1 MQTSM
6 RHSKLPPQFQN
17 VSTRLVLCTRLAPP
31 NRRSHGTPTPRGKMA
46 SHAVQHESQVASHL
60 VPLPTT
66 AAPSC
71 AQCMAHMCNLQYATQ
86 TWQQRPQ
93 PVHEPVSAAVT
104 QQCACHAAAAFLQ
117 RRQLHVALVCESAA
131 PLCSLAFESSLA
143 PTCFGTDLF
152 WRRLVP
158 APRGW
163 MRRPRFSP
171 LVVCSSSGFVQ
182 INDPCSPCLDR
193 LQTAARAQRTGYS
206 VPRTNFCPT
215 LCEQSVLLF
224 KITVHQ
230 N

>member
-17 VSTRLVLCTRLAPP
+17 VSTRLVLGTRLAPP

-46 SHAVQHESQVASHL
+46 SHAVQHESQAASHL

-71 AQCMAHMCNLQYATQ
+71 AQCMAHMCNLQYATP

-117 RRQLHVALVCESAA
+117 RRQLHRLRLCVSRPPPFVLWLSRALWRR
-131 PLCSLAFESSLA
+131 LALA
-143 PTCFGTDLF
+143 PTCFGDDLF
-152 WRRLVP
+152 QHHVVGCVDP
-158 APRGW
+158 AFLHWWCAHRVGSC
-163 MRRPRFSP
+163 R
-171 LVVCSSSGFVQ
+171 
-182 INDPCSPCLDR
+182 
-193 LQTAARAQRTGYS
+193 
-206 VPRTNFCPT
+206 
-215 LCEQSVLLF
+215 
-224 KITVHQ
+224 
-230 N
+230 

>member
-17 VSTRLVLCTRLAPP
+17 VSTRLVLCTQLAPP

-46 SHAVQHESQVASHL
+46 SHAVQHESQAASHL
-60 VPLPTT
+60 LPLPTT

-71 AQCMAHMCNLQYATQ
+71 AQCMAHMCNLQYATP

-93 PVHEPVSAAVT
+93 PVHEPVSADVT

-143 PTCFGTDLF
+143 PTCFV
-152 WRRLVP
+152 WHRLVL
-158 APRGW
+158 ATT
-163 MRRPRFSP
+163 
-171 LVVCSSSGFVQ
+171 CSSTTWLDASTPLFSIGGVLIEWVRADKRPVQ
-182 INDPCSPCLDR
+182 PLSRSLADGRSCAEDR
-193 LQTAARAQRTGYS
+193 LLRS
-206 VPRTNFCPT
+206 KDKLLPNF
-215 LCEQSVLLF
+215 V
-224 KITVHQ
+224 
-230 N
+230 